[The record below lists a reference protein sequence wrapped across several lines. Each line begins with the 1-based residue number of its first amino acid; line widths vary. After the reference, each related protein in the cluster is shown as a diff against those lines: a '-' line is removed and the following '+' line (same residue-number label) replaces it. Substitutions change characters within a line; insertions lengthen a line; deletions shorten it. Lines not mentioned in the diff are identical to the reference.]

1 MGKVFE
7 YEKVVDRVLLEGTD
21 EYEDIAESFYY
32 EVEDKRL
39 FEALADCIYGCY
51 FKDTDLAY
59 RVDYLKN
66 VTKGIEK
73 FIKDACSLYDL
84 VEVFEEELKNYFEE
98 EAMEELQ

>member
-1 MGKVFE
+1 MSKVFK
-7 YEKVVDRVLLEGTD
+7 YEKIIGKFLLEDTD
-21 EYEDIAESFYY
+21 EYEEIAEEFDY

-39 FEALADCIYGCY
+39 FEALADCIYRCY

-73 FIKDACSLYDL
+73 FIKDACNLYDL